1 MVDASDRR
9 LLAAILLLS
18 GLGGL
23 VKIVGGV
30 FYGSR
35 ALFVDALTSIA
46 NFVSIIAT
54 VYYYR
59 KSLLPPDLDHH
70 YGHHRLGFGGAF
82 TTIMAYSFVA
92 GLSVWELALIEPYTV
107 SPLAPFF
114 ALLGLV
120 FYAIAISLSRRAG
133 EYFTPYAVFTVS
145 ELIESTTVIAASLL
159 GSIYYYLIDY
169 VGALIIVGYLFYELY
184 DIARDFIKVMS
195 DIAPEPGLVRDIKR
209 EIEDMGPRVMSIRL
223 RMLRRNY
230 YQGDI
235 VIRVDPSMSV
245 EEAHRIADEIERIL
259 RQKYNVDVIV
269 HIEPCKDASWA
280 SGGQG

>member
-1 MVDASDRR
+1 MDSVRNGR
-9 LLAAILLLS
+9 LILAAILLFS

-30 FYGSR
+30 LYGSR
-35 ALFVDALTSIA
+35 ALFVDALTCIA
-46 NFVSIIAT
+46 NFVSIVAT
-54 VYYYR
+54 IYYYH

-92 GLSVWELALIEPYTV
+92 GLAVWELLSLEPYSV
-107 SPLAPFF
+107 SPLAPVYAF
-114 ALLGLV
+114 LGLV
-120 FYAIAISLSRRAG
+120 FYTIAIVLSRRAG
-133 EYFTPYAVFTVS
+133 EYFAPYAVFTVS
-145 ELIESTTVIAASLL
+145 ELIESVTVIIASFL

-169 VGALIIVGYLFYELY
+169 IGAFIIVGYLFYELY
-184 DIARDFIKVMS
+184 DIARDFIRVMS
-195 DIAPEPGLVRDIKR
+195 DIAPEPGLIKNIRR
-209 EIEDMGPRVMSIRL
+209 EVEKMGPRVINIRL
-223 RMLRRNY
+223 RMLRKNY

-259 RQKYNVDVIV
+259 REKYNVEVVV
-269 HIEPCKDASWA
+269 HIEPCDSMR
-280 SGGQG
+280 

>member
-1 MVDASDRR
+1 MAGSEGYSRTI
-9 LLAAILLLS
+9 LFAILLFS
-18 GLGGL
+18 GLGGV

-30 FYGSR
+30 LYGSR

-54 VYYYR
+54 IYYYR

-92 GLSVWELALIEPYTV
+92 GLSVWELLSIEPYTV
-107 SPLAPFF
+107 SPMAPLYAF
-114 ALLGLV
+114 LGFV
-120 FYAIAISLSRRAG
+120 FYAIAIVLSRRAG

-145 ELIESTTVIAASLL
+145 ELIESVTVIVASFL
-159 GSIYYYLIDY
+159 GSVYYYLIDY
-169 VGALIIVGYLFYELY
+169 VGAFVIVGYLFYELY
-184 DIARDFIKVMS
+184 DIAKDFIKVVS
-195 DIAPEPGLVRDIKR
+195 DIAPEPMLVKNIKSEVER
-209 EIEDMGPRVMSIRL
+209 MGPRVISIRL
-223 RMLRRNY
+223 RMLRKNY

-245 EEAHRIADEIERIL
+245 EEAHRIADEIERVL
-259 RQKYNVDVIV
+259 REKYNVEVVV
-269 HIEPCKDASWA
+269 HVEPCNALK
-280 SGGQG
+280 

>member
-1 MVDASDRR
+1 MAGEKADYK
-9 LLAAILLLS
+9 LILAAILLFS
-18 GLGGL
+18 GLGGA
-23 VKIVGGV
+23 VKIAGGIL
-30 FYGSR
+30 YGSR

-92 GLSVWELALIEPYTV
+92 GLSVWELLSFEPYRV
-107 SPLAPFF
+107 SPMAPFYAF
-114 ALLGLV
+114 LGFI
-120 FYAIAISLSRRAG
+120 FYAIAIFLSRRAG
-133 EYFTPYAVFTVS
+133 EYFAPYAVFTVS
-145 ELIESTTVIAASLL
+145 ELIESVTVIVASFL
-159 GSIYYYLIDY
+159 GSVYYYLIDY
-169 VGALIIVGYLFYELY
+169 AGAVVIVGYLFYELY

-195 DIAPEPGLVRDIKR
+195 DIAPEPSLVKNIRREVEEMGLKVI
-209 EIEDMGPRVMSIRL
+209 SIRL
-223 RMLRRNY
+223 RMIRRGY

-245 EEAHRIADEIERIL
+245 EEAHRVADEVEKRL
-259 RQKYNVDVIV
+259 KEKYNVDVIV
-269 HIEPCKDASWA
+269 HVEPCVSME
-280 SGGQG
+280 S